1 MIKLTRDVNAATQL
15 AAALLVV
22 AVSCAGPSPK
32 AADRPPIHAC
42 ELLTMDEADPQGKDL
57 LSPVSNAV
65 DASVGAEIAKCAYG
79 TTDLPVRVVSLEI
92 RRFRDPAA
100 AKSAQRAAR
109 GMLRG
114 LAGEEARAIEGLGDD
129 AAWAG
134 GRLCQL
140 HVQSGDL
147 RLIVSIEV
155 GAEAEREA
163 RARTIA
169 TQALVRLAAPA
180 AKPAS

>member
-1 MIKLTRDVNAATQL
+1 VKTLTAVS
-15 AAALLVV
+15 LLV
-22 AVSCAGPSPK
+22 AGLACAGPAPK
-32 AADRPPIHAC
+32 SAARPPLEAC
-42 ELLTMDEADPQGKDL
+42 ELLTMDEADPHAANA
-57 LSPVSNAV
+57 LSPVGNAV
-65 DASVGAEIAKCAYG
+65 DQSVGAEVAKCTYG
-79 TTDLPVRVVSLEI
+79 TVDLPVRVVSLEI

-100 AKSAQRAAR
+100 ARSAQRGAH

-114 LAGEEARAIEGLGDD
+114 LAGEEPRAVDGLGDA

-147 RLIVSIEV
+147 RLIVSVEV
-155 GAEAEREA
+155 GDEATREA
-163 RARTIA
+163 RAREIA
-169 TQALVRLAAPA
+169 VRALARLAAPP

>member
-1 MIKLTRDVNAATQL
+1 VINTKRTIV
-15 AAALLVV
+15 ALLVL
-22 AVSCAGPSPK
+22 ATGCAGPSPK
-32 AADRPPIHAC
+32 PAERPPIHAC
-42 ELLTMDEADPQGKDL
+42 DLLTLDEADPQGKDL
-57 LSPVSNAV
+57 LSPVGNAV
-65 DASVGAEIAKCAYG
+65 DESVGAESAKCAYG
-79 TTDLPVRVVSLEI
+79 TADLPVRVVSLEV

-100 AKSAQRAAR
+100 ARSAQRAAR

-114 LAGEEARAIEGLGDD
+114 LAGEEARPVESIGDD

-155 GAEAEREA
+155 GEEAQREA
-163 RARTIA
+163 RARAIA
-169 TQALVRLAAPA
+169 TQALARLAAPP